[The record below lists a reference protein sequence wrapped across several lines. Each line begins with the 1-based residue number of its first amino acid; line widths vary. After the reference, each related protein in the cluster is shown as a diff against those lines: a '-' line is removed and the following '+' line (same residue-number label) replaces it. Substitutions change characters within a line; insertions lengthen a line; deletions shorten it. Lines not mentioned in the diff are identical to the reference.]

1 MKEWWAPTSR
11 RREIFNGQ
19 NAATQQAGRF
29 VFQPRHLL
37 GLFCYAFLGGCASVS
52 VDQRQRDAERVA
64 NPKRIY
70 VQAFT
75 GSREAFRVDRK
86 EKDLRGFR
94 RDFTSLLQSAT
105 VERVTKKLVPAV
117 PLAAGDIPAREEA
130 WLVTGRYVRVNQGS
144 RALRTVLGF
153 GLGGTKLETEVT
165 VYDLSGRKPRPFLT
179 FRTTGGSGA
188 QPGVALGLAAPN
200 LWLLSLDTVAH
211 LGPGLSFDV
220 IRTSRQIVAAL
231 SESMA
236 QDGFIPREKVYRTK
250 RRGSWP

>member
-1 MKEWWAPTSR
+1 M
-11 RREIFNGQ
+11 F
-19 NAATQQAGRF
+19 TQK
-29 VFQPRHLL
+29 HLL
-37 GLFCYAFLGGCASVS
+37 GLFSCVVLSGCASVS
-52 VDQRQRDAERVA
+52 VDKRQRDEAKVV

-94 RDFTSLLQSAT
+94 RDFTALLQSAT

-117 PLAAGDIPAREEA
+117 PLAAGDIPAREDA

-144 RALRTVLGF
+144 RALRTVVGF
-153 GLGGTKLETEVT
+153 GMGGTKLETEVT
-165 VYDLSGRKPRPFLT
+165 VWDLGGKKPRPFLT

-188 QPGVALGLAAPN
+188 QPGVALGLIAPN

-236 QDGFIPREKVYRTK
+236 QDGFIPREKVYRSK